1 MDKQAV
7 TAKGKTILQTGWKQ
21 YSGGETVETPLPEPT
36 EGSALPV
43 DAASVKEGK
52 TTPPKHYTEDTL
64 LAAMENA
71 GAKDAP
77 EDAERRGLGTPATRA
92 AILEKLVSAGFA
104 ERKKLKKAVY
114 LIPTQIG
121 NSLITV
127 LPEQLQSPLLTAE
140 WEHKLKQVERGELD
154 ADAFLGGIILMT
166 LEDNDFS
173 FEQAWA
179 LLSSSTPLAD
189 VFKEFENRETDYMD
203 VVRESMASRANTIIG
218 RNQAPLYPQDAAY
231 AVAHNEM
238 EHYTASLRINTACKN
253 MIEDAIAA
261 AYRDNSL
268 KYVQEASKAVIDT
281 FGFDRTMFVLANT
294 IRIKSYDGRISPEN
308 KAWAQTIPICE
319 AQRNIIVDRCNPGLL
334 DLFTNQ
340 VRKDSAAEQSHSQ
353 QKASVREKLRSSSE
367 KTVHSKPVNKEQER

>member
-1 MDKQAV
+1 MN
-7 TAKGKTILQTGWKQ
+7 TETINTQL
-21 YSGGETVETPLPEPT
+21 Y
-36 EGSALPV
+36 
-43 DAASVKEGK
+43 
-52 TTPPKHYTEDTL
+52 
-64 LAAMENA
+64 
-71 GAKDAP
+71 
-77 EDAERRGLGTPATRA
+77 
-92 AILEKLVSAGFA
+92 EKMFA
-104 ERKKLKKAVY
+104 EQERYRDWL
-114 LIPTQIG
+114 LHQP
-121 NSLITV
+121 
-127 LPEQLQSPLLTAE
+127 PEEILNHTYE
-140 WEHKLKQVERGELD
+140 YTTRED
-154 ADAFLGGIILMT
+154 ILMT
-166 LEDNDFS
+166 LEDNDLS

-179 LLSSSTPLAD
+179 LLSSPTPLAD

-203 VVRESMASRANTIIG
+203 VVRESMASRANTVID
-218 RNQAPLYPQDAAY
+218 RHQAPLYLHDAAY

-238 EHYTASLRINTACKN
+238 EHYTASLRISAACKN

-261 AYRDNSL
+261 AYQDNSL
-268 KYVQEASKAVIDT
+268 KDVREASKAVIDT

>member
-1 MDKQAV
+1 
-7 TAKGKTILQTGWKQ
+7 
-21 YSGGETVETPLPEPT
+21 
-36 EGSALPV
+36 
-43 DAASVKEGK
+43 
-52 TTPPKHYTEDTL
+52 
-64 LAAMENA
+64 
-71 GAKDAP
+71 
-77 EDAERRGLGTPATRA
+77 
-92 AILEKLVSAGFA
+92 
-104 ERKKLKKAVY
+104 
-114 LIPTQIG
+114 
-121 NSLITV
+121 
-127 LPEQLQSPLLTAE
+127 
-140 WEHKLKQVERGELD
+140 
-154 ADAFLGGIILMT
+154 
-166 LEDNDFS
+166 
-173 FEQAWA
+173 
-179 LLSSSTPLAD
+179 
-189 VFKEFENRETDYMD
+189 
-203 VVRESMASRANTIIG
+203 
-218 RNQAPLYPQDAAY
+218 
-231 AVAHNEM
+231 
-238 EHYTASLRINTACKN
+238 